1 MYCTVLYDM
10 RILNLQEREYEYLFH
25 PQIYVQYSVAALAVT
40 VEAAVVRKMV
50 AEEAR
55 IMNSSLSFIKNFRKI
70 SF

>member
-40 VEAAVVRKMV
+40 VEAVAARKMV
-50 AEEAR
+50 AEVASVSR
-55 IMNSSLSFIKNFRKI
+55 
-70 SF
+70 

>member
-50 AEEAR
+50 AEEASVSR
-55 IMNSSLSFIKNFRKI
+55 
-70 SF
+70 